1 MSLLPFLSDD
11 HLYYATQKLLDAAC
25 RAEKGVERNPYRN
38 VIDPFSALVDCARQK
53 ISTDDWMKQ
62 EKARQVQKGMQN
74 ALGEFH
80 QDILGF
86 MKGWKNGGK
95 GGSYDVIHQER
106 KIIAEVKNKYNTMN
120 ARSAL
125 SVYDSLSRHLD
136 YSGNAITTAY
146 VVEIIP
152 KHPQPYITPFRP
164 TERGTPRPQ
173 REDILRIDG
182 QSFYT
187 LASGDD
193 TALEQLYGVLPS
205 VLANMLGLSK
215 QAIVDEHVY
224 WDMFQRAYKQF
235 K

>member
-1 MSLLPFLSDD
+1 
-11 HLYYATQKLLDAAC
+11 
-25 RAEKGVERNPYRN
+25 
-38 VIDPFSALVDCARQK
+38 
-53 ISTDDWMKQ
+53 MKQ

-152 KHPQPYITPFRP
+152 KHPQPYIT
-164 TERGTPRPQ
+164 
-173 REDILRIDG
+173 
-182 QSFYT
+182 